1 MQPPSTSADPETP
14 RTRSPAYRSDW
25 LTPGERALL
34 DGFVERVLT
43 ALGAERIERIVVFGS
58 RARGAGHI
66 DSDLDVA
73 VLMHSIN
80 PASARA
86 IGHRL
91 GELAAEAQIGW
102 EELAPV
108 RPALLDSG
116 RPRSP
121 MERALREAIASEGI
135 ILWPNPTT

>member
-1 MQPPSTSADPETP
+1 MQPPSTSADPQTP
-14 RTRSPAYRSDW
+14 RTRSPAYPSNP

-34 DGFVERVLT
+34 SGFVQRVV
-43 ALGAERIERIVVFGS
+43 AAFGAEQIQRIVVFGS
-58 RARGAGHI
+58 RARGAGHS

-73 VLMHSIN
+73 VLMSSLR
-80 PASARA
+80 PASTGA

-102 EELAPV
+102 EELAPL
-108 RPALLDSG
+108 RPALLDAA

-121 MERALREAIASEGI
+121 MERALLAAIANDGI
-135 ILWPNPTT
+135 TLWTNPTT